1 MPDKP
6 KPHWRLSFD
15 ISPDLVMGQD
25 GKPCQKATATA
36 QHGEFGYLA
45 EIRLQDWPR
54 DIAAFFEQ
62 VRNVF
67 FQAETNGLPTF
78 PDMSQVYTPT
88 NTAEP
93 AQPPQTVEP
102 GNALD
107 NPGSDEAGLDRESP
121 AEEEADYDITFYPA
135 ADGAGPAQPDL
146 F

>member
-1 MPDKP
+1 MSDKP

-67 FQAETNGLPTF
+67 FQAETSGLPTF
-78 PDMSQVYTPT
+78 PDMSQANAATE
-88 NTAEP
+88 AAKP
-93 AQPPQTVEP
+93 APAPETVEP
-102 GNALD
+102 EDPLD
-107 NPGSDEAGLDRESP
+107 RPGSDDAGLDREPP
-121 AEEEADYDITFYPA
+121 AEEEAGYDITFYPA
-135 ADGAGPAQPDL
+135 ADGAGPVQPDL